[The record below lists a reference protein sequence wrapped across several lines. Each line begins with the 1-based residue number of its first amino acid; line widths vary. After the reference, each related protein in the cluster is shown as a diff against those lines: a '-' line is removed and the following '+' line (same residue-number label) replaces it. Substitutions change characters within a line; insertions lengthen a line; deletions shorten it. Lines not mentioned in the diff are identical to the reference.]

1 MIRILTQIYTP
12 EAKTSGVFVIPK
24 YTRELVG
31 LKKETI
37 SESSTDGYNN
47 LEENNP
53 VMYT

>member
-1 MIRILTQIYTP
+1 MHKNMSQTL
-12 EAKTSGVFVIPK
+12 FIPK

-47 LEENNP
+47 LEENNS